1 MALSIWKFSMAK
13 ILWAPQAGP
22 QRAFLRCPYEEVLYG
37 GSAGGGKSD
46 ALCGDFISGVEQYGS
61 AWHGLIAR
69 RSFPMLAEIEKR
81 LLEILS
87 PHYGASSYKKSERTW
102 YLKTSKGTS
111 TLKLASI
118 DDDMK
123 VIDHQGQ
130 QYSWIGLDEATQWP
144 TDHVLEYLITRTRSP
159 KGSPTYIRL
168 TANPGGVGH
177 AWVKDR
183 FRVSDIP
190 DMTPFKVTGRPREGD
205 EGATREVTR
214 VFIPARV
221 TDNKILMMNDP
232 TYIDKLNNIADP
244 VLRKALFEGDWNIVA
259 GAAFPEFS
267 LQHHVCTPFEIPQGS
282 RVIRMMDW
290 GFVKPYCCL
299 WQYVNYDGRTYIIRE
314 LYGQGRKTGEGSR
327 ENPEDVWL
335 KIRDIEQS
343 MGWNVVQAYLDPQ
356 CWAETGQPSD
366 YTMLGG
372 GKARWQPWPKGPQ
385 SRRHHKQLVHE
396 MLKVV
401 NDESRTQIFDTCP
414 NLIRTLG
421 TLPVDPRNPEVV
433 DTNAEDHAY
442 DAFRG
447 GNATRAVFNR
457 RGRAGR
463 ELDSF
468 DGGDPEAGRAKTKS
482 LLVGRY
488 GSW

>member
-1 MALSIWKFSMAK
+1 MPEV
-13 ILWAPQAGP
+13 LWTPQPGP
-22 QRAFLRCPYEEVLYG
+22 QTTFVTCPFEEVLYG
-37 GSAGGGKSD
+37 GSAGGGKTD
-46 ALCGDFISGVEQYGS
+46 ALLGDFSSGIEQYGS

-81 LLEILS
+81 ALEIFS

-102 YLKTSKGTS
+102 YFKTAKGTA

-118 DDDMK
+118 DDDIK

-144 TDHVLEYLITRTRSP
+144 NDNVLEYLITRTRSP

-177 AWVKDR
+177 VWVKER
-183 FRVSDIP
+183 FRIGDTQ
-190 DMTPFKVTGRPREGD
+190 DMTPFSVEGRPREG
-205 EGATREVTR
+205 ESEARKIMR

-221 TDNKILMMNDP
+221 TDNVVLMKNDP

-244 VLRKALFEGDWNIVA
+244 VLRKALYEGDWNIIA

-267 LQHHVCTPFEIPQGS
+267 LEHHVCASFEIPERA

-290 GFVKPYCCL
+290 GHAKPYCCL
-299 WQYVNYDGRTYIIRE
+299 WQYVNFDGRTYVIGE
-314 LYGQGRKTGEGSR
+314 MYGKGSKPGTGSMESC
-327 ENPEDVWL
+327 PEVWA
-335 KIRDIEQS
+335 KIRSFEES
-343 MGWNVVQAYLDPQ
+343 MGWNVVQAFLDPQ
-356 CWAETGQPSD
+356 CWAEHGGDSE
-366 YTMLGG
+366 YKMLGG
-372 GKARWQPWPKGPQ
+372 AKARWQPWPKGPN
-385 SRRHHKQLVHE
+385 SRRQHKQLVHD

-401 NDESRTQIFDTCP
+401 NGESRTQIFSECK

-421 TLPVDPRNPEVV
+421 TLPIDPRNPEVV

-447 GNATRAVFNR
+447 GNATRATFNR
-457 RGRAGR
+457 FGRQGR
-463 ELDSF
+463 ELEFF
-468 DGGDPEAGRAKTKS
+468 DGLDAATPSGRPT
-482 LLVGRY
+482 Y
-488 GSW
+488 GGW